1 MNLGY
6 GINLCSKLLKNK
18 LNKELEEEGLTAAQ
32 FAVIKDIEINSAINE
47 DLNQVTAVAIAQ
59 RLDMDKPTISGI
71 VNRLITKGYIEK
83 VQHPK
88 DKRAFILRITELC
101 DKKMRVLE
109 EINKKVIQVSLTG
122 ISEDELKV
130 FHKVL
135 SKIIKNMK

>member
-32 FAVIKDIEINSAINE
+32 FAVIKDIEINSAINK

-83 VQHPK
+83 LQHPK
-88 DKRAFILRITELC
+88 DKRASILSITELC
-101 DKKMRVLE
+101 NKKMRVLE
-109 EINKKVIQVSLTG
+109 EINKKVIEASLSG
-122 ISEDELKV
+122 INEEELKI
-130 FHKVL
+130 FDKVL
-135 SKIIKNMK
+135 GKIIKNMK